1 MKLNFDWLFFLVF
14 TLIYIIVD
22 GHFVRNFG
30 PEKYQSVVADTIISF
45 LLLSVIIFYKKY
57 SYYGLKKV
65 KNPKKYLY
73 FIPLIL
79 IASLNLWN
87 GININ
92 NNYHEILF
100 FILRMINIGFI
111 EEIIFRGFLF
121 KALERHGTN
130 KAAIVSSI
138 VFGIGHILNLFC
150 GAELIST
157 LVQIFYSFSIGYL
170 YAIIFYKSGSL
181 LPCIITHQIVNSL
194 CIFNIRNNLSTY
206 AFPIVM
212 IVTSIIY
219 SIHIQKLSDKSSSQK
234 N

>member
-1 MKLNFDWLFFLVF
+1 MKISFDWLFFLVF
-14 TLIYIIVD
+14 TLIYIIID

-30 PEKYQSVVADTIISF
+30 PEKYQSVIADTIIS
-45 LLLSVIIFYKKY
+45 LLLLNVIIFYKKC

-73 FIPLIL
+73 FC
-79 IASLNLWN
+79 WN

-92 NNYHEILF
+92 NDYHEILF

-121 KALERHGTN
+121 RALERHGIN
-130 KAAIVSSI
+130 KAAIISSI

-150 GAELIST
+150 GAELIWIF
-157 LVQIFYSFSIGYL
+157 VQIFYSFSIGYL

-219 SIHIQKLSDKSSSQK
+219 SIYIKKLPD
-234 N
+234 

>member
-1 MKLNFDWLFFLVF
+1 MKVNFDWLFFF
-14 TLIYIIVD
+14 IFILIYIIVD
-22 GHFVRNFG
+22 GYFVRNFG
-30 PEKYQSVVADTIISF
+30 PEKYQSMMAATIISL
-45 LLLSVIIFYKKY
+45 LLLSVIVFYKKF
-57 SYYGLKKV
+57 SYYGLQKV

-73 FIPLIL
+73 FVPLTL

-121 KALERHGTN
+121 RALEKHGIN
-130 KAAIVSSI
+130 KAAIASSI
-138 VFGIGHILNLFC
+138 IFGIGHILNLFC

-157 LVQIFYSFSIGYL
+157 FVQIIYSFSIGYL

-212 IVTSIIY
+212 IVTSFIY
-219 SIHIQKLSDKSSSQK
+219 SIYVQKFPEKSS

>member
-1 MKLNFDWLFFLVF
+1 MKLNLDWLFFFTF

-30 PEKYQSVVADTIISF
+30 PEKYQSTMADTIISL
-45 LLLSVIIFYKKY
+45 LLLSVIIFYKKC

-65 KNPKKYLY
+65 KNPKQYLY
-73 FIPLIL
+73 FAPLIL

-87 GININ
+87 GINVN
-92 NNYHEILF
+92 NDYHEILF

-121 KALERHGTN
+121 KALERHGIN
-130 KAAIVSSI
+130 KAAIISSI
-138 VFGIGHILNLFC
+138 IFGIGHILNLFC
-150 GAELIST
+150 GAEIIST
-157 LVQIFYSFSIGYL
+157 LVQILYSFSIGYL

-194 CIFNIRNNLSTY
+194 CIFNIRSNLSTY

-212 IVTSIIY
+212 IVTSTVY
-219 SIHIQKLSDKSSSQK
+219 SVYIQKFTEKCS